1 MKSMFQFIAAAACA
15 VALTACGGGDKTPT
29 GVAMPVQPE
38 YKLTETKVG
47 TVGVAAA
54 AGDTVV
60 INLVGY
66 IYDAT
71 KADGKGVKAQS
82 SVDTGAPYPAFTVG
96 VGARP
101 TGWDMA
107 LIGMKAGGT
116 RTAVLPANLAYG
128 ALATAAQDTVKGIT
142 YPVIPAYTPL
152 VYDFEMVSVTKAV
165 IIPSVPAPT
174 VTTITEVLL
183 GTGAEVVAGKTA
195 SVKYTGWLYDGTR
208 DNRKGVQFD
217 SNTSLTTTLDVVVDA
232 TPLAV
237 IPGFNFTL
245 KGMKVGGKRTV
256 IIPPDQAYGATA
268 TATIPANSTLVFDIE
283 LTAVK

>member
-1 MKSMFQFIAAAACA
+1 MKSMFQFIAAVVCAA
-15 VALTACGGGDKTPT
+15 ALTACGGGDKTPT
-29 GVAMPVQPE
+29 STPIPAQPE

-82 SVDTGAPYPAFTVG
+82 SIDTGAPYPAFTVG
-96 VGARP
+96 VGARRA
-101 TGWDMA
+101 GWDMA
-107 LIGMKAGGT
+107 LLGMKAGGT

-128 ALATAAQDTVKGIT
+128 ANGAAAQDTVNGIT
-142 YPVIPAYTPL
+142 YPAIPPYTPM

-165 IIPSVPAPT
+165 IVPSEPPPT
-174 VTTITEVLL
+174 VTTITEVVV
-183 GTGAEVVAGKTA
+183 GTGTEAVSGKA
-195 SVKYTGWLYDGTR
+195 VSVKYTGWLYEGTAA
-208 DNRKGVQFD
+208 NRKGVPFD
-217 SNTSLTTTLDVVVDA
+217 SNATLTTTLDFTVDA

-256 IIPPDQAYGATA
+256 IIPPDQGYGAVVNGS
-268 TATIPANSTLVFDIE
+268 IPANSTLVFDIE